1 MLAMARIGRGRAKTR
16 VIVWVWSALTRPIDI
31 FRIGVF
37 ELA

>member
-1 MLAMARIGRGRAKTR
+1 VERRVAAEAVQKRAW
-16 VIVWVWSALTRPIDI
+16 VVWVWSALTRPIDI